1 MKTVYFVR
9 HAKSSWQELGLSD
22 HKRGL
27 LPKGEKKTKKIS
39 VWLKNNNEVPD
50 LIITSSA
57 TRAKKTAKIIAKNL
71 NIPKEKIIVNDN
83 LYHGG
88 MEEIL
93 TALYSLPNK
102 VNNIMIVGHNP
113 TMTDVVNYY
122 LSDDDQ
128 LINFPTSAVASISF
142 FTDKWENISIAKS
155 KVNFVMFPSK
165 LE

>member
-1 MKTVYFVR
+1 MKTIYFVR
-9 HAKSSWQELGLSD
+9 HAKSAWQELDLSD

-27 LPKGEKKTKKIS
+27 LPKGEKKTKKIA
-39 VWLKNNNEVPD
+39 VWMKNNNAVPD

-57 TRAKKTAKIIAKNL
+57 TRAKATAKIIAKNL
-71 NIPKEKIIVNDN
+71 NIPKEKIIVKDE

-93 TALYSLPNK
+93 AALYGLPNK
-102 VNNIMIVGHNP
+102 LNSVMIVGHNP
-113 TMTDVVNYY
+113 TMTDIVNYY

-128 LINFPTSAVASISF
+128 LINFPTSAVASINF
-142 FTDKWENISIAKS
+142 FTDKWENLSLAKH
-155 KVNFVMFPSK
+155 KVKFVMFPSK